1 MSPRALV
8 GWIAVAAVALAVVVG
23 LVLIGFPGAA
33 RATRMDE
40 RRVSDL
46 QQISAAA
53 DLFWTRHERLP
64 ESLEALG
71 REPGVALPAGD
82 PETGAPYE
90 FRALTAGTY
99 ELCAVF
105 NASSADSERVGGR
118 LFWEHGAGPQCFEV
132 DASPVRR

>member
-8 GWIAVAAVALAVVVG
+8 GWIAVAAVALAVVAG
-23 LVLIGFPGAA
+23 LVLIGSPGAA

-46 QQISAAA
+46 GQISAAA

-64 ESLEALG
+64 DSLEALG
-71 REPGVALPAGD
+71 QEPGVALPAGD
-82 PETGAPYE
+82 PETGEPYE
-90 FRALTAGTY
+90 FRIVTPGTY

-105 NASSADSERVGGR
+105 HASSADSGR
-118 LFWEHGAGPQCFEV
+118 REGELFWEHGAGPQCFEV
-132 DASPVRR
+132 EASQIRR